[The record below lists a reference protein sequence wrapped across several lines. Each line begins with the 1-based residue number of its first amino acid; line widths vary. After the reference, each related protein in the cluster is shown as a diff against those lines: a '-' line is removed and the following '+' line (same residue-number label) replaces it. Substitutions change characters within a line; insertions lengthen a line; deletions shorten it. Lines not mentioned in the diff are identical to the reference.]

1 MAGPSNRSDDPSDGV
16 ACLNLVG
23 LPRLMARTSGR
34 PEIAIGLIDGPVALD
49 HPDLAADNIREVSGK
64 LPATCADAEDAACAH
79 CTFIAGIL
87 LARRYQ
93 RVQLSEEADMPVTPV
108 PQPPAADA
116 VLVFLH
122 GAGEI
127 GGDPNLRA
135 KVHGPWRNL
144 PGNIRALR
152 EIDRLHVLGI
162 HLPAGNSWVP
172 HLNDVNTELNNYIRN
187 NNLNGLP
194 ICITGVSIGGEGAL
208 HLADTRLSLNPPQPL
223 FAVAAFCPEWTNGLP
238 SPQTINRLGAVRSYM
253 FCHRGDHRFGN
264 AQLVARQLGGN
275 CHFREIDNNEL
286 VDPTRPHVCWSRV
299 YGCPDFY
306 RALVCALP
314 PNQWQL

>member
-1 MAGPSNRSDDPSDGV
+1 MAGPSNRSYDPSDGV

-127 GGDPNLRA
+127 GGDPNL
-135 KVHGPWRNL
+135 
-144 PGNIRALR
+144 LR
-152 EIDRLHVLGI
+152 YMGRGGTSQVTYVPCEKLTASTCSVFTFRLEILGYHI
-162 HLPAGNSWVP
+162 
-172 HLNDVNTELNNYIRN
+172 
-187 NNLNGLP
+187 
-194 ICITGVSIGGEGAL
+194 
-208 HLADTRLSLNPPQPL
+208 
-223 FAVAAFCPEWTNGLP
+223 
-238 SPQTINRLGAVRSYM
+238 
-253 FCHRGDHRFGN
+253 
-264 AQLVARQLGGN
+264 
-275 CHFREIDNNEL
+275 
-286 VDPTRPHVCWSRV
+286 
-299 YGCPDFY
+299 
-306 RALVCALP
+306 
-314 PNQWQL
+314 